1 MSMEIDWRK
10 IKKTSEGDRNE
21 FEHFC
26 DHIFAR
32 HFSEIGIYERFYNTP
47 GSESYIEVPQSIQY
61 KGVELA
67 SGDVIGLQAKFWLG
81 PNDDTFTPINSKRIE
96 ELKERLSELRME
108 FEELQSDLE
117 TEAGDIEPYEGR
129 YDLTELQQ
137 QRQEWLEATAST
149 IEETVMSLQE
159 AEDNLDYVEE

>member
-1 MSMEIDWRK
+1 
-10 IKKTSEGDRNE
+10 
-21 FEHFC
+21 
-26 DHIFAR
+26 
-32 HFSEIGIYERFYNTP
+32 
-47 GSESYIEVPQSIQY
+47 
-61 KGVELA
+61 
-67 SGDVIGLQAKFWLG
+67 
-81 PNDDTFTPINSKRIE
+81 
-96 ELKERLSELRME
+96 ME